1 MKRSKRD
8 RYDADPYS
16 ALETLLDRRTLL
28 VGLGGVAAATILPG
42 CIAGPTLT
50 NEDPPPAPTYEIQLP
65 ISPQVRTLWVGHGVM
80 DYHVELLVRGT
91 PIADWV
97 EDNRPDLMSALDEA
111 LLGHEISDFAPDV
124 DLSGVEAEL
133 VQVLADAWAGQEGA
147 SSAGFLRLDLLID
160 YFDDDPE
167 IDGDWG

>member
-1 MKRSKRD
+1 MKRSKLD
-8 RYDADPYS
+8 RYDGGTYP
-16 ALETLLDRRTLL
+16 ALKTLLDRRTLL
-28 VGLGGVAAATILPG
+28 AGLGGVAGAAILPG

-65 ISPQVRTLWVGHGVM
+65 ISPGSRTLWLGYGVM

-97 EDNRPDLMSALDEA
+97 EDSRAQLMSELDAA
-111 LLGHEISDFAPDV
+111 LLEHDISEFAAGADFT
-124 DLSGVEAEL
+124 GVEAEL
-133 VQVLADAWAGQEGA
+133 VQVIADAWAGEEGA

-167 IDGDWG
+167 IDGDWA